1 MIAVDLLELN
11 PNTVKSIESNSQ
23 SAEFHCIQGDF
34 TSDVVKQQ
42 IIDVLP
48 PKDNDIYL
56 VDCIISDMAANFTGD
71 KLTDSLRTMNLCEDA
86 MMFAAGSDC
95 FDEIGNEDGERDTN
109 RLLREGGSILFK
121 FFKCGQDNEKDI
133 MTAARNRFKYST
145 IVKPAASRKES
156 AEIYLFASGFTR

>member
-34 TSDVVKQQ
+34 TSDVVKQE

-48 PKDNDIYL
+48 SKDDICL

-95 FDEIGNEDGERDTN
+95 FDDDTERDTS
-109 RLLREGGSILFK
+109 RLREGGSILFK
-121 FFKCGQDNEKDI
+121 FFKCGLDNEKDL

-156 AEIYLFASGFTR
+156 AEMYLFASGFKR